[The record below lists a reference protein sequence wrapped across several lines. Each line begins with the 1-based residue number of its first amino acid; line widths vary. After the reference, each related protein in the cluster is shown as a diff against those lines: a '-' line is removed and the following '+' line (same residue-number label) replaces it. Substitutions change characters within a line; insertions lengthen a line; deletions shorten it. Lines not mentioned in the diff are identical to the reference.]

1 MYEKIREHPTVR
13 EIFARRL
20 VEDGVLTQEQVDQ
33 QAEEAY
39 ARVAEAHKR
48 VKANV
53 NAELDDQNNEKQLPG
68 PRDAALD
75 TAVAAATLRA
85 LNDELLVFPE
95 GFTPHTKLRRQM
107 ERRRASLADGSIDWG
122 TAESLAFASLLLD
135 GHPIRLSGQDTE
147 RGTFS
152 QRHVVFHDERTGKR
166 WIPMQHL
173 NGAVAAFEVYNSPLS
188 EVGCLGFEYG
198 YSAADPNALVIW
210 EAQYGDFT
218 NNAQMVVDQFISAGR
233 AKWGQRSRLT
243 LLLPHG
249 YEGSGPEHSSA
260 RLERFLMLSADA
272 NMRVANCT
280 TSAQYF
286 HLLRGQGLLIDPR
299 PLIVMTPKSLL
310 RLKEAA
316 ATLAELSEGLFQ
328 TVVDDPVASQDRE
341 AIRTLI
347 FCSGRIYYDLELHPR
362 RRDARDLAIAR
373 VEQLHPVPAD
383 AIHAVVASY
392 PNLEHITWVQE
403 EPENMGAWWHIEHC
417 VRQRVA
423 GRPWEYVGRP
433 PRASPSEGYAG
444 SHRVEQE
451 RIVIDA
457 LNRSGAFRAST
468 AEAPAARS

>member
-1 MYEKIREHPTVR
+1 
-13 EIFARRL
+13 
-20 VEDGVLTQEQVDQ
+20 
-33 QAEEAY
+33 
-39 ARVAEAHKR
+39 
-48 VKANV
+48 
-53 NAELDDQNNEKQLPG
+53 
-68 PRDAALD
+68 
-75 TAVAAATLRA
+75 
-85 LNDELLVFPE
+85 
-95 GFTPHTKLRRQM
+95 
-107 ERRRASLADGSIDWG
+107 
-122 TAESLAFASLLLD
+122 
-135 GHPIRLSGQDTE
+135 
-147 RGTFS
+147 
-152 QRHVVFHDERTGKR
+152 
-166 WIPMQHL
+166 
-173 NGAVAAFEVYNSPLS
+173 
-188 EVGCLGFEYG
+188 
-198 YSAADPNALVIW
+198 
-210 EAQYGDFT
+210 
-218 NNAQMVVDQFISAGR
+218 
-233 AKWGQRSRLT
+233 
-243 LLLPHG
+243 
-249 YEGSGPEHSSA
+249 
-260 RLERFLMLSADA
+260 MLSADA

-286 HLLRGQGLLIDPR
+286 HLLRSQGLLIDPR